1 MAMAP
6 HHGTIPP
13 AEISCGILTVSDTRT
28 VETDDSGHLI
38 RELLQRAGHP
48 VGSYAIV
55 PDEPVAVRAAV
66 STAVELPGLRALI
79 VNGGTGITARDLTVE
94 SVAGLWTRQLP
105 GFGEMLRALS
115 YAEIGPAGLLSRATA
130 GVIGGKFVALLPG
143 SPAGCRL
150 ALERLILPTL
160 GHVTALLSGER

>member
-1 MAMAP
+1 MPP

-28 VETDDSGHLI
+28 VETDASGRLI
-38 RELLQRAGHP
+38 RDLLEAAGHP
-48 VGSYAIV
+48 IGSYAIV
-55 PDEPVAVRAAV
+55 PDEPGAVRAAV
-66 STAVELPGLRALI
+66 SAAVERPGLRALI

-94 SVAGLWTRQLP
+94 SVTGLWTRELP
-105 GFGEMLRALS
+105 GFGEMFRSLS

-143 SPAGCRL
+143 SPSGCRL
-150 ALERLILPTL
+150 ALERLIIPML
-160 GHVTALLSGER
+160 GHVTALLAGEW